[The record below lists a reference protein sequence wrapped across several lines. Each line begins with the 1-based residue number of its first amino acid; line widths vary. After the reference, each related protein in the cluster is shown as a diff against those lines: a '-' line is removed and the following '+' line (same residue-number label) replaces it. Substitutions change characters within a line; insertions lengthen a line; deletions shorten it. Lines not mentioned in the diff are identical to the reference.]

1 MSSSRPRRTRAS
13 RPPPDDLDLLSDTL
27 FGPSHGERHDT
38 RRDRARGLGPLCR
51 EVERTLAYALAA
63 AGDARLRDL
72 MVICVT
78 PAPHAGRLAVLVAP
92 PSPVDID
99 ERRELLAQ
107 LDRARGRLRAELA
120 SVLQRKR
127 TPELAF
133 MLADDEGG
141 EP

>member
-13 RPPPDDLDLLSDTL
+13 RPPSDDLDLLSETL
-27 FGPSHGERHDT
+27 FGPSHDGDGHHP
-38 RRDRARGLGPLCR
+38 RRGRARALGPLCR

-78 PAPHAGRLAVLVAP
+78 PAPNATRLAVLVAP
-92 PSPVDID
+92 PHPVDAD
-99 ERRELLAQ
+99 EARELLAHHDQ
-107 LDRARGRLRAELA
+107 ARGRLRAELA

-133 MLADDEGG
+133 TLDDGG
-141 EP
+141 AS